1 MDWHDPTV
9 QAKLQFELSI
19 IFPLLAD
26 STITEVI
33 LNPDGKL
40 WAESTEKG
48 LHVVQEMSPEIAFN
62 FLCTVSTVIGTELT
76 YKNPTIGTKV
86 GLKINETFSYY
97 RLQGA
102 IPPVTIAPIFT
113 IRKPPKKVFSL
124 DDYAESG
131 IMTEEHRDF
140 ISEMVMQKKNILV
153 AGSTNSGK
161 TTLVNGVIDE
171 ISRKSPSDRILVL
184 EDTNEIIC
192 NSANTLTME
201 TSDER
206 SMTQLVRDSLRHR
219 PDRIIVGELRGSEA
233 LDLIDA
239 WNTGHPGG
247 LTTLHANNARSAL
260 KRLEQLIVRNNIPP
274 QREEIAEVVN
284 VVIFI
289 KRDISHPARRR
300 VREVIQVNGYDGD
313 YVIEQV

>member
-1 MDWHDPTV
+1 MT
-9 QAKLQFELSI
+9 AK
-19 IFPLLAD
+19 
-26 STITEVI
+26 
-33 LNPDGKL
+33 
-40 WAESTEKG
+40 
-48 LHVVQEMSPEIAFN
+48 
-62 FLCTVSTVIGTELT
+62 
-76 YKNPTIGTKV
+76 
-86 GLKINETFSYY
+86 
-97 RLQGA
+97 
-102 IPPVTIAPIFT
+102 
-113 IRKPPKKVFSL
+113 
-124 DDYAESG
+124 
-131 IMTEEHRDF
+131 HRDF
-140 ISEMVMQKKNILV
+140 ISDMVVQKKNILV

-171 ISRKSPSDRILVL
+171 ISKKTSSDRIIVL

-192 NSANTLTME
+192 NSKNTLTME

-284 VVIFI
+284 VVMFI
-289 KRDISHPARRR
+289 KRDLSHPARRR
-300 VREVIQVNGYDGD
+300 VSEVIQVNGYDGD